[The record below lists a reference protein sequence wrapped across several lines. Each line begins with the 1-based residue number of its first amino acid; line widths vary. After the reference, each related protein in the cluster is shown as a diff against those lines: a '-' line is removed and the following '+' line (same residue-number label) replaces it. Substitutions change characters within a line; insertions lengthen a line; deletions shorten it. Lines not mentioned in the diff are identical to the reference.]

1 MPGWHAA
8 TKQFTEDGRLLNVGL
23 IQEQHPDRARLYLQW
38 QGIKWPIMIDSLNR
52 LDVNVVP
59 ITLLI
64 DENGIIRRRVG
75 RGDTRKIVE
84 EFLGEPAPE
93 PLARSEAD
101 RERDPAIWGDLEQR
115 EAVIGAFEKRLAA
128 NQDDGRAA
136 FELGVLYRRRYDEAG
151 GDPADFERAVE
162 RWGQAVAADP
172 NQYIWRRRIQQYG
185 PRLEKPYPFYDWVP
199 TARAEIQAR
208 GEIPAEL
215 IAEPG
220 GAEIARPIRSFDAA
234 LPEKGEPDPEGKTLR
249 DDGKFV
255 VAHAT
260 VVPHTIRPGRS
271 ARVHVE
277 FRTLGENAHWNNEAG
292 GMTLWID
299 PPDGWQVD
307 PQRIERPNP
316 PEPVSDEPRRLEFE
330 IQAPQGADSV
340 QLPVYA
346 LYYVCQ
352 GAKGACLYRR
362 QDFGVPVTIRP

>member
-8 TKQFTEDGRLLNVGL
+8 TEQFSDDGRLVNVGL

-38 QGIKWPIMIDSLNR
+38 QGLDWPIMIDSLNR

-64 DENGIIRRRVG
+64 DENGFIRHRVG
-75 RGDTRKIVE
+75 RGNVQELVE
-84 EFLGEPAPE
+84 EFLAEPPPE
-93 PLARSEAD
+93 PRPRTRSAAQPDPAVWGNLE
-101 RERDPAIWGDLEQR
+101 ERDT
-115 EAVIGAFEKRLAA
+115 VIAAFEKRLAA
-128 NQDDGRAA
+128 GVDVGRVA
-136 FELGVLYRRRYDEAG
+136 FELGVLYRRRYDEGA

-185 PRLEKPYPFYDWVP
+185 PRLEKPYPFYDWVT
-199 TARAEIQAR
+199 TARAELEAR
-208 GEIPAEL
+208 GETPANL

-234 LPEKGEPDPEGKTLR
+234 LPKGGEPDPGNKTIR

-255 VAHAT
+255 AAHAT
-260 VVPHTIRPGRS
+260 VVPHRVTPGGS

-277 FRTLGENAHWNNEAG
+277 LRPRGARAHWNNEAG

-299 PPDGWQVD
+299 PPDGWSVD
-307 PQRIERPNP
+307 RRRIERPVP
-316 PEPVSDEPRRLEFE
+316 PEPVSDEPRRIEFE
-330 IQAPQGADSV
+330 VQAPERARTTE
-340 QLPVYA
+340 LPVYA
-346 LYYVCQ
+346 LYYVCE
-352 GAKGACLYRR
+352 GEKGPCLYRR
-362 QDFGVPVTIRP
+362 QDFRVALTVAP

>member
-1 MPGWHAA
+1 VPGWHAA
-8 TKQFTEDGRLLNVGL
+8 TQEFTKDDRLLNVGL

-38 QGIKWPIMIDSLNR
+38 QGIDWPIMIDSLNR

-75 RGDTRKIVE
+75 RGNTRKIVE
-84 EFLGEPAPE
+84 EFLAEPVPE
-93 PLARSEAD
+93 PLTPIKATEK
-101 RERDPAIWGDLEQR
+101 RDPAVWGDLDQR
-115 EAVIGAFEKRLAA
+115 EVVIDVLEKRLAA
-128 NQDDGRAA
+128 NQHDGRAA
-136 FELGVLYRRRYDEAG
+136 FELGVLYRRRYDEAE

-162 RWGQAVAADP
+162 RWGQALAADP

-199 TARAEIQAR
+199 TARAEIEAR
-208 GEIPAEL
+208 GETPAEL
-215 IAEPG
+215 SSEPG

-234 LPEKGEPDPEGKTLR
+234 LPATGEPDPQGKILR

-260 VVPHTIRPGRS
+260 VVPHLVRPGKS

-277 FRTLGENAHWNNEAG
+277 FRPQGANAHWNNEAG
-292 GMTLWID
+292 AMTLWID

-307 PQRIERPNP
+307 TRRIERPNP
-316 PEPVSDEPRRLEFE
+316 PEPVSHESRRIEFE
-330 IQAPQGADSV
+330 VQAPEGAVTVELSA
-340 QLPVYA
+340 YA
-346 LYYVCQ
+346 LYYVCE
-352 GAKGACLYRR
+352 GAGGACLYRR
-362 QDFGVPVTIRP
+362 QDLLVPVTIAP